1 MSVANGKILLFQQRK
16 VTMSNLIK
24 VPHTVVFEAIINL
37 DTIPAN
43 LLPALIALD
52 EATMTQM
59 CKEATLHALHE
70 SNVLQTANEFNT
82 WAEMT
87 IKEGN

>member
-1 MSVANGKILLFQQRK
+1 M
-16 VTMSNLIK
+16 K
-24 VPHTVVFEAIINL
+24 VPHTVVFEAIIDL
-37 DTIPAN
+37 DKIPAK

-52 EATMTQM
+52 QKSIEQM
-59 CKEATLHALHE
+59 CKEATLHALNE

-82 WAEMT
+82 WAEVI

>member
-1 MSVANGKILLFQQRK
+1 MKNEIR
-16 VTMSNLIK
+16 

-52 EATMTQM
+52 KETMTQM
-59 CKEATLHALHE
+59 CKEATLHALNE

-82 WAEMT
+82 WAEVT
-87 IKEGN
+87 IAESN

>member
-1 MSVANGKILLFQQRK
+1 
-16 VTMSNLIK
+16 MSNVIR

-59 CKEATLHALHE
+59 CKEATLHALGM
-70 SNVLQTANEFNT
+70 SNVLPLANENNT
-82 WAEMT
+82 WAEVT
-87 IKEGN
+87 IAEGN

>member
-1 MSVANGKILLFQQRK
+1 
-16 VTMSNLIK
+16 MSNLIK

-59 CKEATLHALHE
+59 CKQATLHALHE

-82 WAEMT
+82 WAEVT
-87 IKEGN
+87 IKGDN